1 MKKTLRLSE
10 SDLVKIVKR
19 VLSEQ
24 TDGTVE
30 LDAMKEIQSKIEEF
44 MNFVEGKCMEI
55 YNDKDRC
62 ERAMKIISS
71 KSLNDIHTDYENI
84 FSNN

>member
-24 TDGTVE
+24 TDGT
-30 LDAMKEIQSKIEEF
+30 
-44 MNFVEGKCMEI
+44 
-55 YNDKDRC
+55 R
-62 ERAMKIISS
+62 
-71 KSLNDIHTDYENI
+71 T
-84 FSNN
+84 

>member
-55 YNDKDRC
+55 YNDNDRC
-62 ERAMKIISS
+62 ESAMKIISS

-84 FSNN
+84 FLNN

>member
-24 TDGTVE
+24 TGSTAE
-30 LDAMKEIQSKIEEF
+30 LDAMKDIQSKIEEF

-55 YNDKDRC
+55 YNDNDRC
-62 ERAMKIISS
+62 ESAMKIISS